1 MSLNT
6 LPSSY
11 TLIHAALASQS
22 HTDHSVVVYTS
33 MDRVIFDAHPSPIYG
48 CHSINDLS
56 TVLPEINAKFAIQ
69 VQNVYTRRTIDL
81 A

>member
-1 MSLNT
+1 MSTNT

-11 TLIHAALASQS
+11 TLIHNALAP

-33 MDRVIFDAHPSPIYG
+33 MDHVIFDTHPSPIYG
-48 CHSINDLS
+48 YYSLNDLL
-56 TVLPEINAKFAIQ
+56 TVLPELRTKFAIQ
-69 VQNVYTRRTIDL
+69 VSNDYTRQAIDS

>member
-1 MSLNT
+1 MSTNT

-11 TLIHAALASQS
+11 TLIHNALAP

-33 MDRVIFDAHPSPIYG
+33 MDHVIFDAYPSPIYG
-48 CHSINDLS
+48 NYSMNDLM
-56 TVLPEINAKFAIQ
+56 TVLPELRTKFAIQ
-69 VQNVYTRRTIDL
+69 VSNEYTRRAIDL

>member
-1 MSLNT
+1 MSIST

-11 TLIHAALASQS
+11 TLIHNALAL

-33 MDRVIFDAHPSPIYG
+33 MDRVIFDAHPSPIYA
-48 CHSINDLS
+48 SYPMNDLS
-56 TVLPEINAKFAIQ
+56 TVLPEVTTKFAIQ
-69 VQNVYTRRTIDL
+69 VSNVYTQWAIDL

>member
-1 MSLNT
+1 MSTNT

-11 TLIHAALASQS
+11 TFIHNALAS

-48 CHSINDLS
+48 YHSMNDLS
-56 TVLPEINAKFAIQ
+56 TVLPELNTEFAIQ
-69 VQNVYTRRTIDL
+69 VSNVYTRQAIDL